1 MKAGLHR
8 TFFGPGTPNCR
19 QGPHWAGCPPRPPGG
34 ETDRNHA
41 SGLRASS
48 RAWSACS
55 GALARKTFRCVC
67 GPEIASMQPHASVF
81 PTPFA
86 CGARAPQDNLRRRL
100 LQAARVHV
108 AIAALAGRPEL
119 ATTSIAGALSSHSAP
134 LGKRLFDHILHIFA
148 AAGAPGCQILF
159 TRGRAKK
166 KVVGE
171 SQKREKLRP
180 AAPTPESSA
189 QPRSSH
195 VTASCGFTECL
206 QAIDRHATAKQGI
219 RD

>member
-1 MKAGLHR
+1 
-8 TFFGPGTPNCR
+8 
-19 QGPHWAGCPPRPPGG
+19 
-34 ETDRNHA
+34 
-41 SGLRASS
+41 
-48 RAWSACS
+48 
-55 GALARKTFRCVC
+55 
-67 GPEIASMQPHASVF
+67 MQPHASVF

-108 AIAALAGRPEL
+108 AVAALAGRPEL

-166 KVVGE
+166 RSLVSRKSVK
-171 SQKREKLRP
+171 SCARP
-180 AAPTPESSA
+180 PPPRKA
-189 QPRSSH
+189 QPSRAALTLRLAVASRSACRPSIGMPPPSK
-195 VTASCGFTECL
+195 ASV
-206 QAIDRHATAKQGI
+206 IDMC
-219 RD
+219 

>member
-1 MKAGLHR
+1 MSVSAAR
-8 TFFGPGTPNCR
+8 TR
-19 QGPHWAGCPPRPPGG
+19 SSPPGG
-34 ETDRNHA
+34 ATNCCLCRSE
-41 SGLRASS
+41 SSSVQLRTRISPS
-48 RAWSACS
+48 
-55 GALARKTFRCVC
+55 
-67 GPEIASMQPHASVF
+67 
-81 PTPFA
+81 PFA
-86 CGARAPQDNLRRRL
+86 CGARASQDNLRRRL

-108 AIAALAGRPEL
+108 AVAALAGRAEL

-148 AAGAPGCQILF
+148 AAGALGCQILF

-171 SQKREKLRP
+171 SQKCEKLRP
-180 AAPTPESSA
+180 AAPAPESSA
-189 QPRSSH
+189 PPRSSH

-219 RD
+219 CD

>member
-1 MKAGLHR
+1 MEGVCSLIFSLPRAS
-8 TFFGPGTPNCR
+8 
-19 QGPHWAGCPPRPPGG
+19 PPRERGPRTPGG
-34 ETDRNHA
+34 ATNCCLCLSESTSLQLPPRI
-41 SGLRASS
+41 SPS
-48 RAWSACS
+48 
-55 GALARKTFRCVC
+55 
-67 GPEIASMQPHASVF
+67 
-81 PTPFA
+81 PFA

-108 AIAALAGRPEL
+108 AVAALAGRPEL

-148 AAGAPGCQILF
+148 AAGALGCQILF

-171 SQKREKLRP
+171 SQKCEKLRP

>member
-1 MKAGLHR
+1 MRISPTL
-8 TFFGPGTPNCR
+8 F
-19 QGPHWAGCPPRPPGG
+19 
-34 ETDRNHA
+34 
-41 SGLRASS
+41 
-48 RAWSACS
+48 ACS
-55 GALARKTFRCVC
+55 ARV
-67 GPEIASMQPHASVF
+67 
-81 PTPFA
+81 
-86 CGARAPQDNLRRRL
+86 PQDNLRRRL

-108 AIAALAGRPEL
+108 AVAALAGRPEL

-171 SQKREKLRP
+171 SQKCEKLRP
-180 AAPTPESSA
+180 AAPAPESSA
-189 QPRSSH
+189 PPRSSH